1 VELLTAQLREDVLRA
16 RQEEQRQARLDSR
29 AWTSAAS
36 HAIAPSNCCAGFAL
50 AWT

>member
-1 VELLTAQLREDVLRA
+1 MQLREDVLRA
-16 RQEEQRQARLDSR
+16 RQEEQRQARLAHR

-36 HAIAPSNCCAGFAL
+36 HAIATSNCCADIAL